1 MCHPGYV
8 DLNLA
13 GMPTR
18 LLAQREKELR
28 ALTRP
33 EIKTLIT
40 DLGIELVSYRS
51 LVDAIRKESRP

>member
-8 DLNLA
+8 DLDLVWT
-13 GMPTR
+13 PTR
-18 LLAQREKELR
+18 LLAQREEELH

-33 EIKTLIT
+33 EIKALVTE
-40 DLGIELVSYRS
+40 LGIELISYRS